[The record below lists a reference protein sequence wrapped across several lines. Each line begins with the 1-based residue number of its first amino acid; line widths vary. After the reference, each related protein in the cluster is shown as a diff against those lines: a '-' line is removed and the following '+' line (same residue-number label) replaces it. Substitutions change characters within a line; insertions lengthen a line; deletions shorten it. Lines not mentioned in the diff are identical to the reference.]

1 MISIRN
7 LYKAFGQQI
16 VLNGISADIP
26 SGTTTAV
33 IGPSGTGKS
42 VLLKIITGLMNAD
55 SGEVEIHGRSMTS
68 AKDDDERRE
77 ICGDMGVLF
86 QAGALF
92 DSMNLLD
99 NVAFPLVHRRIF
111 PEDETFDRSL
121 KCLYDVGL
129 QGYEL
134 KLPGEISIGM
144 RKRVGIARA
153 LVTEPKTILFDEP
166 NTGLDPL
173 VGQEI
178 YDLIKETQAS
188 RGFTGIVVSHEIPEV
203 FQVCERVIMLYNGE
217 VQINGTVGEF
227 LNSRKPVISQFMH
240 GNVDGPITMN

>member
-1 MISIRN
+1 
-7 LYKAFGQQI
+7 
-16 VLNGISADIP
+16 
-26 SGTTTAV
+26 
-33 IGPSGTGKS
+33 
-42 VLLKIITGLMNAD
+42 
-55 SGEVEIHGRSMTS
+55 
-68 AKDDDERRE
+68 
-77 ICGDMGVLF
+77 MGVLF